1 LATLYHSYERPFQ
14 ESEEGEIGK
23 RLQMRE
29 KAFQSERERKRGEE
43 RGRERERGRWKERES
58 KAPRE
63 KFAYI
68 NFFFVGFSARRQR
81 PRMKEEEE
89 VLLFRNVAATER
101 NP

>member
-1 LATLYHSYERPFQ
+1 MRGLFRNLRRGRLAKGYKCVRRHFRV
-14 ESEEGEIGK
+14 
-23 RLQMRE
+23 R
-29 KAFQSERERKRGEE
+29 E
-43 RGRERERGRWKERES
+43 RGREGRREGERGRWKERES